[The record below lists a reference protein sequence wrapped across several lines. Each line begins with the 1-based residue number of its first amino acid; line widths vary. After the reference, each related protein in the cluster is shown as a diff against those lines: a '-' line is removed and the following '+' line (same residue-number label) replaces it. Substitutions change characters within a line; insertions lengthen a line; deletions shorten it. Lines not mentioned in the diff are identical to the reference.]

1 MWLRVMDCAIHW
13 MGKTGKQIKRQ
24 LTRLK
29 EFQRKEKLKQNRKHK
44 KTPPDTKRKHRSATQ
59 QWLNGRQS
67 QWRDSMTVIKTNV
80 FRTSPYS
87 SSYVLSFRFV
97 PKILRCSFP
106 VCWSRTKDEYHLQL
120 AKFSAAVQR
129 IGWSSDQFQSHPNEL
144 YLVLKN
150 CYGKRSGSALALD
163 FSFFS
168 VVIMFYL
175 SSIFVSKGG
184 NFAAEKNSW
193 AQLVGQGR
201 C

>member
-67 QWRDSMTVIKTNV
+67 LWRDNMTVIKTNV

-129 IGWSSDQFQSHPNEL
+129 IGWSSDPFQSHPNEL

-150 CYGKRSGSALALD
+150 C
-163 FSFFS
+163 
-168 VVIMFYL
+168 
-175 SSIFVSKGG
+175 
-184 NFAAEKNSW
+184 
-193 AQLVGQGR
+193 
-201 C
+201 